1 VILPAQLHI
10 VHVKATPPAAV
21 REPSMRPDMAHIE
34 LFNAPQSTCSQRV
47 RFVLNAKRLPFDERR
62 LDLFSGDQL
71 KPDYLAINP
80 NGVVPTIRHDGAIVI
95 DSTVIMEYLEEVF
108 PEGRSFVPKDAAAR
122 AHMRSMMRFID
133 EVPAA
138 AIRIPSY
145 NLAFLPH
152 FQSMTEEEF
161 QALADSKPLRR
172 EFILKMGRTGFPEV
186 EMNNALKR
194 LQQTVERMAA
204 DIEKSGG
211 PFLLGAEPSL
221 ADISVMPTI
230 VRMDDIRLAH
240 MWADKP
246 AIKHWL
252 EAMRADPAFKPTY
265 YPGSLLTEKYPHLRD
280 TLAN

>member
-1 VILPAQLHI
+1 
-10 VHVKATPPAAV
+10 
-21 REPSMRPDMAHIE
+21 MARIE

-47 RFVLNAKRLPFDERR
+47 RFVLNAKHLSFEERR

-108 PEGRSFVPKDAAAR
+108 PAGRTFVPKDAVVR
-122 AHMRSMMRFID
+122 AQMRAIMRYVD
-133 EVPAA
+133 EVPSA
-138 AIRIPSY
+138 AIRVPSY

-152 FQSMTEEEF
+152 FQAMTEEEF

-172 EFILKMGRTGFPEV
+172 EFILKMGRTGFSET
-186 EMNNALKR
+186 EMNNAVKR
-194 LQQTVERMAA
+194 LQQTVDRMAV
-204 DIEKSGG
+204 DIEASGG
-211 PFLLGAEPSL
+211 PFLLGTEPSL

-246 AIKHWL
+246 AVGRWL
-252 EAMRADPAFKPTY
+252 DAICADPAFQPTY
-265 YPGSLLTEKYPHLRD
+265 YPGSLLTEKYPHLREA
-280 TLAN
+280 LSK

>member
-1 VILPAQLHI
+1 
-10 VHVKATPPAAV
+10 
-21 REPSMRPDMAHIE
+21 MAHIE

-80 NGVVPTIRHDGAIVI
+80 NGVVPTIRHDDAIVI

-108 PEGRSFVPKDAAAR
+108 PEERSFVPKDAAVR

-172 EFILKMGRTGFPEV
+172 EFILKMGRTGFPEA

-246 AIKHWL
+246 TIKRWL

-265 YPGSLLTEKYPHLRD
+265 YSGSLLTEKYPHLRE
-280 TLAN
+280 TLAT

>member
-1 VILPAQLHI
+1 
-10 VHVKATPPAAV
+10 
-21 REPSMRPDMAHIE
+21 MARIE

-47 RFVLNAKRLPFDERR
+47 RFVLNAKHLSFEERR

-108 PEGRSFVPKDAAAR
+108 PAGRTFVPKDAVVR
-122 AHMRSMMRFID
+122 AQMRAIMRYVD
-133 EVPAA
+133 EVPSA
-138 AIRIPSY
+138 AIRVPSY

-152 FQSMTEEEF
+152 FQAMTEEEF

-172 EFILKMGRTGFPEV
+172 EFILKMGRTGFSET

-194 LQQTVERMAA
+194 LQQTVDRMAV
-204 DIEKSGG
+204 DIEASGG
-211 PFLLGAEPSL
+211 PFLLGTEPSL

-246 AIKHWL
+246 AVGRWL
-252 EAMRADPAFKPTY
+252 DAIHADPAFQPTY
-265 YPGSLLTEKYPHLRD
+265 YPGSLLTEKYPHLREA
-280 TLAN
+280 LPK